1 MVSVIIPAFN
11 AGRYLDEAV
20 ASVLRQTHS
29 DLEIIVVDDGSTD
42 DTKAVMDRYAG
53 HSSVRYLR
61 QQNRG
66 PGAARN
72 TGALIARGEYLAFLD
87 ADDAFVPDSVEAR
100 VALAR
105 SQSPRLDFVFANYLV
120 RDGGSEHS
128 RYGAGVPTVAAHARR
143 VGAGIVLTGSV
154 AELADI
160 AFVAWT
166 GTVLMSRALFTELG
180 GFPVEHHVAED
191 RRLWAR
197 AIERTRRAGYIDRPL
212 ARYTCDRSTMTGPKA
227 ARYAA
232 SRIAVA
238 EGMLH
243 SYRGHRGVAATH
255 VSATLHYELA
265 VDYAT
270 QGHVSR
276 ALAHLSRAVMY
287 EPSALCAWLLLAGL
301 VTRPLRR
308 GLRHALRFAT
318 GRRGDIAEVIAPP
331 SADVSAN
338 VMAGWTTHGTDIHTH
353 RATQESAPP
362 HGTRRPMR
370 RRDEFGQ

>member
-11 AGRYLDEAV
+11 AARYLDEAV
-20 ASVLRQTHS
+20 ASALRQTYR

-42 DTKAVMDRYAG
+42 DTKAVMDRYAD

-61 QQNRG
+61 QHNRG

-72 TGALIARGEYLAFLD
+72 SGASIARGEYLAFLD
-87 ADDAFVPDSVEAR
+87 ADDALMPDSVEAR
-100 VALAR
+100 VALAHGE
-105 SQSPRLDFVFANYLV
+105 SPRLDFIFANYLV

-128 RYGAGVPTVAAHARR
+128 RYGPGAPTSAAHTRRVAA
-143 VGAGIVLTGSV
+143 GTVLTGSV
-154 AELADI
+154 AELADV

-238 EGMLH
+238 EGMLR
-243 SYRGHRGVAATH
+243 SYRGHRGLAATH

-270 QGHVSR
+270 QGHASR
-276 ALAHLSRAVMY
+276 ALAHISRAVLD
-287 EPSALCAWLLLAGL
+287 EPRALCAWLLLAGL
-301 VTRPLRR
+301 VTRPLRQ
-308 GLRHALRFAT
+308 GLRHALRFAA
-318 GRRGDIAEVIAPP
+318 GRRTTIEAGIVPP
-331 SADVSAN
+331 AADGSAS
-338 VMAGWTTHGTDIHTH
+338 VMAGCTINSTHGRPTD
-353 RATQESAPP
+353 Q
-362 HGTRRPMR
+362 
-370 RRDEFGQ
+370 